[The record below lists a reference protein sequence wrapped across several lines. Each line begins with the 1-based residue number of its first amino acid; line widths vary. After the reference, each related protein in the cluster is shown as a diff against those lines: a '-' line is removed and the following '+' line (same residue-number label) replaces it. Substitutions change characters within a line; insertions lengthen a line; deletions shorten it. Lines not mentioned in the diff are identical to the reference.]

1 MRETPNS
8 IFEESGSALAGVL
21 EEPEILGGAMGE
33 LSLGGPFSIVKI
45 DTLAR
50 NLAFRR
56 DETHV
61 GGRKYRFL
69 QWK

>member
-8 IFEESGSALAGVL
+8 IFEESGSAQAGVL
-21 EEPEILGGAMGE
+21 EEPRILGGALGE

-50 NLAFRR
+50 GLAFRR
-56 DETHV
+56 DEMHV
-61 GGRKYRFL
+61 GGTKYRL
-69 QWK
+69 LP

>member
-8 IFEESGSALAGVL
+8 IFEGSGSGLAGVL
-21 EEPEILGGAMGE
+21 EEPGIQGGALGE
-33 LSLGGPFSIVKI
+33 LSLRGPFSIVKI

-50 NLAFRR
+50 GLAFRR

-61 GGRKYRFL
+61 GVTKYRFFT
-69 QWK
+69 